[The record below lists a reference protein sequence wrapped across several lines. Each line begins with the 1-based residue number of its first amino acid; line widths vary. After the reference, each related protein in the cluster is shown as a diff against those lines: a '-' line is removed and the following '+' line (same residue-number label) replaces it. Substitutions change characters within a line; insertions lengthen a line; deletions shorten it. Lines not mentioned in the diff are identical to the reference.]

1 MRHPVPTRY
10 LAEYAWLPD
19 GVRAEVLLEV
29 EDGRFTQVRVLQ
41 HGEDRPGD
49 ARPLRGVVFP
59 GFANAHSHAFHRALR
74 GRTHGLGGTFWTWR
88 QAMYQVAGRLDP
100 DSYLR
105 LARAVYAEMAL
116 AGVTCVGEFHY
127 VHHAPGGRRY
137 DDPNAMAEAL
147 RQAAREAGLRITL
160 LDTAY
165 LAGGLGPDGH
175 TPLDQLQLRF
185 GDGDAETWAKR
196 VSELRS
202 SEQLRVGAAIHSV
215 RAVPGS
221 SLGAIAAAASAGLGG
236 GGGDGGGVGGPDR
249 PAPVHV
255 HLSEQPAENEAC
267 LAYYRRSPAA
277 LLADHGVWSEHATA
291 VHATHLSP
299 EDIALVGGTR
309 TTVCLCPTTERD
321 LADGIG
327 PARALADAG
336 APLSLGSD
344 QNAVVDLLEEAR
356 GLESHE
362 RLASLRRGRF
372 TPAELLAAMTA
383 HASLGWADAGRLAAG
398 ARADFV
404 VVRRDSVRTAGAL
417 PEQIGLAATA
427 ADVATVVVDGTEV
440 VTDGRHRL
448 GDVAALLTEAVESL
462 WRDS

>member
-10 LAEYAWLPD
+10 HAEYAWLPD
-19 GVRAEVLLEV
+19 GIRAGVLLEV
-29 EDGRFTQVRVLQ
+29 QDGRFTNVRVLN
-41 HGEDRPGD
+41 HGEDRPSD
-49 ARPLRGVVFP
+49 ARLLAGVVFP

-137 DDPNAMAEAL
+137 DDPNIMAEAL

-175 TPLDQLQLRF
+175 TPLDHLQLRF
-185 GDGDAETWAKR
+185 SDGDAETWAKR
-196 VSELRS
+196 VGELRC
-202 SEQLRVGAAIHSV
+202 SEQMRVGAAIHSV
-215 RAVPGS
+215 RAVPAGS
-221 SLGAIAAAASAGLGG
+221 LAAIAAAASAGLGG
-236 GGGDGGGVGGPDR
+236 ERADGCADGCDS
-249 PAPVHV
+249 PAPLHV

-267 LAYYRRSPAA
+267 LAYYRRTPAA
-277 LLADHGVWSEHATA
+277 LLADHGVWTEHATA

-299 EDIALVGGTR
+299 EDIALLGSTR
-309 TTVCLCPTTERD
+309 TTACLCPTTERD

-372 TPAELLAAMTA
+372 TPAELVAAMTA
-383 HASLGWADAGRLAAG
+383 HSSLGWADAGRLAVG
-398 ARADFV
+398 ARADLV
-404 VVRRDSVRTAGAL
+404 AVRRDSVRTAGAL

-448 GDVAALLTEAVESL
+448 GDVAALLSDAVDSL
-462 WRDS
+462 WTDS

>member
-1 MRHPVPTRY
+1 VSARPVRY
-10 LAEYAWLPD
+10 LAEHAWLPG
-19 GVRAEVLLEV
+19 GVCARVLLEI
-29 EDGRFTQVRVLQ
+29 EHGRFTQVRALGA
-41 HGEDRPGD
+41 GEHRPAD
-49 ARPLRGVVFP
+49 VRPLRGVVFP

-88 QAMYQVAGRLDP
+88 QAMYRVAGRLDP

-127 VHHAPGGRRY
+127 VHHAPDGRHY
-137 DDPNAMAEAL
+137 DDPNVMAEAL
-147 RQAAREAGLRITL
+147 RQAAREAGIRITL

-165 LAGGLGPDGH
+165 LAGGLGPGGH
-175 TPLDQLQLRF
+175 AMLDHLQQRF
-185 GDGDAETWAKR
+185 GDGDVETWAER
-196 VSELRS
+196 VRELRS
-202 SEQLRVGAAIHSV
+202 SAEMRVGAAVHSA
-215 RAVPGS
+215 RAVPAD
-221 SLGAIAAAASAGLGG
+221 SLSAIAAAASAGLGG
-236 GGGDGGGVGGPDR
+236 SR
-249 PAPVHV
+249 NPAPVHAHV
-255 HLSEQPAENEAC
+255 SEQPAENEAC
-267 LAYYRRSPAA
+267 LAYYGRSPAA
-277 LLADHGVWSEHATA
+277 LLADHGVLTRHATA

-299 EDIALVGGTR
+299 ADISLLGASR
-309 TTVCLCPTTERD
+309 ATVCLCPTTERD

-336 APLSLGSD
+336 ATLSLGSD

-372 TPAELLAAMTA
+372 TPQELVAAMTA
-383 HASLGWADAGRLAAG
+383 HASLGWADAGRLEAG

-404 VVRRDSVRTAGAL
+404 AVRRDSVRTAGAL

-427 ADVATVVVDGTEV
+427 ADVTTVVVDGAEV
-440 VTDGRHRL
+440 VTDGHHRL
-448 GDVAALLTEAVESL
+448 GDVAALMADAVGSL
-462 WRDS
+462 WGKD